1 MSRIPADT
9 LNEVRD
15 RVDIVDLI
23 GRHVGLKKAGRTF
36 KGLCPFH
43 HEKTPS
49 FIVSPERGTYHCFG
63 CGEGGNVFGFLMKHD
78 GMSFPEAVRSLAADV
93 GIEIPELGGG
103 PERSVLDEVY
113 RANKAARAFYQAEL
127 GGPRGA
133 AARAYLAQ
141 RGLSQQ
147 DVARYGIG
155 YAPDAWD
162 GLAAALRREKIGAE
176 TGERAGL
183 LRARERGGGHYDLL
197 RNRVVFPIEDARG
210 RTIGFGGRALA
221 KDQEPKYLNTPESPV
236 YRKRE
241 AFYGFPTALEALR
254 ARERAVIVEGYF
266 DRIAMDRAGVS
277 EALATC
283 GTALSEDHARALR
296 RRVRDVVMFFDG
308 DEAGQR
314 AMLRS
319 LEVLLPQG
327 LRVAAATLP
336 GGLDPDEFLAEHGA
350 EALQKLVDA
359 APPALDLAI
368 RRACAVGVA
377 TPYQRADAVAAVAP
391 LLARVPDPVERGEFA
406 RRLALASNA
415 EARDVEAAVRKERM
429 SGADRMGDAASEP
442 APAPRVLSPAQRH
455 FADALRILVD
465 HADCARAVTSDALA
479 ALAPDDDFRALAAAV
494 HELALANGDP
504 ASLTDALEG
513 ERRRRFVALASEP
526 RPDLESREHAARI
539 LRDELAWLARD
550 QQRTRSRALTQSV
563 ILGSAPTEDLITLK
577 QRELEM
583 RRAARGSPAR

>member
-9 LNEVRD
+9 LNAIRD

-49 FIVSPERGTYHCFG
+49 FIVSPDRGTYHCFG

-78 GMSFPEAVRSLAADV
+78 GMSFPEAVRELARDA
-93 GIEIPELGGG
+93 GIEIPEYDSG
-103 PERSVLDEVY
+103 PERSVLDDVY
-113 RANKAARAFYQAEL
+113 RANKAARSFYQAEL
-127 GGPRGA
+127 SGPRGA

-141 RGLSQQ
+141 RGLGGE
-147 DVARYGIG
+147 DIARYGIG

-162 GLAAALRREKIGAE
+162 GLVNALRREKIGAE

-183 LRARERGGGHYDLL
+183 LRARERGNGHYDLL
-197 RNRVVFPIEDARG
+197 RNRVIFPIEDARG

-221 KDQEPKYLNTPESPV
+221 QDQEPKYLNTPESPV

-241 AFYGFPTALEALR
+241 AFYGFPSALEALR
-254 ARERAVIVEGYF
+254 TKERAVIVEGYF
-266 DRIAMDRAGVS
+266 DRIAMDRAGIG

-319 LEVLLPQG
+319 LEVLLPHG
-327 LRVAAATLP
+327 LRIAAATIP
-336 GGLDPDEFLAEHGA
+336 GGLDPDEFLLEYGA
-350 EALQKLVDA
+350 EALEKLVDT
-359 APPALDLAI
+359 APPAIQLAM
-368 RRACAVGVA
+368 RRAHTLGTASPQQVSTTVGAMVPILSLIPDPA
-377 TPYQRADAVAAVAP
+377 ERGDYARLLSVVTNSQRNDIDALIRKHRMESEKGREVDDLPAP
-391 LLARVPDPVERGEFA
+391 L
-406 RRLALASNA
+406 
-415 EARDVEAAVRKERM
+415 
-429 SGADRMGDAASEP
+429 
-442 APAPRVLSPAQRH
+442 PRTLSPAQRH

-465 HADCARAVTSDALA
+465 HAACARLVDAADLA
-479 ALAPDDDFRALAAAV
+479 ALAPDDDFRALARVV
-494 HELALANGDP
+494 HELALAGGDP
-504 ASLTDALEG
+504 ASLTDALDG
-513 ERRRRFVALASEP
+513 ERRRRFLALASES
-526 RPDLESREHAARI
+526 RADLENPEHAARI

-550 QQRTRSRALTQSV
+550 QQRSRSRALTQSV

-577 QRELEM
+577 QRELDI

>member
-9 LNEVRD
+9 LNAVRD

-23 GRHVGLKKAGRTF
+23 GRHVGLKKAGRTW

-43 HEKTPS
+43 SEKTPS

-78 GMSFPEAVRSLAADV
+78 GMSFPEAVRSLAADA
-93 GIEIPELGGG
+93 GIEIPETDGG
-103 PERSVLDEVY
+103 PERSMLDETY
-113 RANKAARAFYQAEL
+113 AANKAARAFYQAEL
-127 GGPRGA
+127 RGPRGA

-141 RGLSQQ
+141 RGLG
-147 DVARYGIG
+147 DDDALRYGIG
-155 YAPDAWD
+155 FAPDAWD
-162 GLAAALRREKIGAE
+162 GLSSALRRDKISAE
-176 TGERAGL
+176 AGERAGL
-183 LRARERGGGHYDLL
+183 LRARERASGYYDLL
-197 RNRVVFPIEDARG
+197 RNRLVFPIEDARG

-241 AFYGFPTALEALR
+241 AFYGFPSALEALR
-254 ARERAVIVEGYF
+254 SRERAVIVEGYF
-266 DRIAMDRAGVS
+266 DRIAMDRAGIG

-327 LRVAAATLP
+327 LRIAAATIP
-336 GGLDPDEFLAEHGA
+336 GGLDPDDYLIEHGA
-350 EALQKLVDA
+350 EALQKLVDT

-368 RRACAVGVA
+368 RRACAAGVA
-377 TPYQRADAVAAVAP
+377 TPYQRADAVGAVAP

-406 RRLALASNA
+406 RRLALAANA
-415 EARDVEAAVRKERM
+415 DARDVEAAVRKERM
-429 SGADRMGDAASEP
+429 SGAERNEDAVEP
-442 APAPRVLSPAQRH
+442 TPAPRKLSDAERH

-465 HADCARAVTSDALA
+465 HPACAKNVAGDDLA
-479 ALAPDDDFRALAAAV
+479 TLAPSDDFRALARAIR
-494 HELALANGDP
+494 ELALAGGDP

-513 ERRRRFVALASEP
+513 ERRRRFVALASEA
-526 RPDLESREHAARI
+526 RPDLESPEHAARI

-577 QRELEM
+577 QRELEQ
-583 RRAARGSPAR
+583 RRAARGSPVR

>member
-9 LNEVRD
+9 LNSVRD

-23 GRHVGLKKAGRTF
+23 GRHVGLKKAGRTW

-43 HEKTPS
+43 HEKSPS

-78 GMSFPEAVRSLAADV
+78 GMSFPEAVRSLAADA
-93 GIEIPELGGG
+93 GIEIPEYGGG
-103 PERSVLDEVY
+103 PERGVLDEVY
-113 RANKAARAFYQAEL
+113 AANKAARAFYQAEL
-127 GGPRGA
+127 RGPRGA
-133 AARAYLAQ
+133 AAWAYLAK
-141 RGLSQQ
+141 RGLGEH

-155 YAPDAWD
+155 FAPDAWD
-162 GLAAALRREKIGAE
+162 GLVSALRREKIAAE
-176 TGERAGL
+176 AGDRAGL
-183 LRARERGGGHYDLL
+183 LRARESGNGHYDLL

-221 KDQEPKYLNTPESPV
+221 QDQEPKYLNTPESPV

-241 AFYGFPTALEALR
+241 AFYGFPSALEALR
-254 ARERAVIVEGYF
+254 TRERAVIVEGYF

-327 LRVAAATLP
+327 VRIGAATIP
-336 GGLDPDEFLAEHGA
+336 GGLDPDDYLAEHGA
-350 EALQKLVDA
+350 EALRKLVDA

-368 RRACAVGVA
+368 RRACAAGVA

-391 LLARVPDPVERGEFA
+391 LLARVLDPVERGEFA
-406 RRLALASNA
+406 RRLALAANA
-415 EARDVEAAVRKERM
+415 DARDVEAAVRKERM
-429 SGADRMGDAASEP
+429 SGNERGSEPSEP
-442 APAPRVLSPAQRH
+442 APAPRKLGPAERH
-455 FADALRILVD
+455 FADALRILIDHQACAAIVAVD
-465 HADCARAVTSDALA
+465 DLAV
-479 ALAPDDDFRALAAAV
+479 LAPDEDFRALAREV
-494 HELALANGDP
+494 HALALAGGDP
-504 ASLTDALEG
+504 ASLTDALDG
-513 ERRRRFVALASEP
+513 ERRRRFVALASES
-526 RPDLESREHAARI
+526 RPDLENTDHAARI

-550 QQRTRSRALTQSV
+550 QQRVRSRALTQSV
-563 ILGSAPTEDLITLK
+563 ILGSARTEDLLALK
-577 QRELEM
+577 QHELEQ
-583 RRAARGSPAR
+583 RRAARGSPVN

>member
-9 LNEVRD
+9 LNAVRD

-23 GRHVGLKKAGRTF
+23 GRHVGLKKAGRTW

-43 HEKTPS
+43 SEKTPS
-49 FIVSPERGTYHCFG
+49 FIVSPDRGTYHCFG
-63 CGEGGNVFGFLMKHD
+63 CGEGGNVFGFLMKHE
-78 GMSFPEAVRSLAADV
+78 GMSFPEAVRSLAADA
-93 GIEIPELGGG
+93 GIEIPDYGGG
-103 PERSVLDEVY
+103 PERSVLDETY
-113 RANKAARAFYQAEL
+113 GANKAARAFYQAEL
-127 GGPRGA
+127 RGPRGV

-141 RGLSQQ
+141 RGLG
-147 DVARYGIG
+147 DDDALRYGIG
-155 YAPDAWD
+155 FAPDAWD
-162 GLAAALRREKIGAE
+162 GLVSALRRERIAAE
-176 TGERAGL
+176 AGERAGL
-183 LRARERGGGHYDLL
+183 LRTRERASGHYDLL

-241 AFYGFPTALEALR
+241 AFYGFPSALESLR

-266 DRIAMDRAGVS
+266 DRIAMDRAGIG

-327 LRVAAATLP
+327 LRVAAATIP
-336 GGLDPDEFLAEHGA
+336 GGLDPDEYSIEHGA
-350 EALQKLVDA
+350 EALQKLVDT

-368 RRACAVGVA
+368 RRACAAGVA
-377 TPYQRADAVAAVAP
+377 TPYQRADAVGAVAP

-406 RRLALASNA
+406 RRLALAANA
-415 EARDVEAAVRKERM
+415 DARDVEAAVRKQRM
-429 SGADRMGDAASEP
+429 SGSERFDEASEP
-442 APAPRVLSPAQRH
+442 TPAPRKLSDSERH
-455 FADALRILVD
+455 FADALRILID
-465 HADCARAVTSDALA
+465 HQASGKIVASDELA
-479 ALAPDDDFRALAAAV
+479 ALAPNEDFRVLARAV
-494 HELALANGDP
+494 HELALAGGDP

-513 ERRRRFVALASEP
+513 ERRRRFVALASEA
-526 RPDLESREHAARI
+526 RPDLESPEHATRI

-550 QQRTRSRALTQSV
+550 QQRSRSRALTQSV

-577 QRELEM
+577 QRELEA
-583 RRAARGSPAR
+583 RRAARGSPFR

>member
-1 MSRIPADT
+1 MSRIPEDT
-9 LNEVRD
+9 LNAVRD
-15 RVDIVDLI
+15 RVDIVDLV
-23 GRHVGLKKAGRTF
+23 GRHVGLKKAGRTW

-49 FIVSPERGTYHCFG
+49 FVVSPDRGTYHCFG
-63 CGEGGNVFGFLMKHD
+63 CGEGGNAFGFLMKHD
-78 GMSFPEAVRSLAADV
+78 GMSFPEAVRELAREV
-93 GIEIPELGGG
+93 GIEIPEYDGG
-103 PERSVLDEVY
+103 PERSLLDEVY

-127 GGPRGA
+127 RGPRGA

-141 RGLSQQ
+141 RGLSDD

-155 YAPDAWD
+155 YAPEGWD
-162 GLAAALRREKIGAE
+162 GLASTLRREKIAPE

-197 RNRVVFPIEDARG
+197 RNRVVFPIEDPRG
-210 RTIGFGGRALA
+210 RTIGFGGRALG

-241 AFYGFPTALEALR
+241 AFYGFPSALEALR
-254 ARERAVIVEGYF
+254 SRERAVIVEGYF

-277 EALATC
+277 EALAAC
-283 GTALSEDHARALR
+283 GTALSDDHARALR

-327 LRVAAATLP
+327 LRVAAATIP
-336 GGLDPDEFLAEHGA
+336 GGLDPDEYLAENGA
-350 EALQKLVDA
+350 EALQKLVSEAKPAIQLAMRRAHSLGTASPQQVSATVGAMVPILSLIPDPAERGDYVRLLAVVTNSERADLDALVRRHRMDA
-359 APPALDLAI
+359 AKGRWVD
-368 RRACAVGVA
+368 
-377 TPYQRADAVAAVAP
+377 D
-391 LLARVPDPVERGEFA
+391 
-406 RRLALASNA
+406 
-415 EARDVEAAVRKERM
+415 
-429 SGADRMGDAASEP
+429 EP
-442 APAPRVLSPAQRH
+442 APAPRKLSPAELH
-455 FADALRILVD
+455 FATALRILVD
-465 HADCARAVTSDALA
+465 YPACAQAVAADDLA
-479 ALAPDDDFRALAAAV
+479 ALAPDDDARALAGAI
-494 HELALANGDP
+494 HELALSGGDP
-504 ASLTDALEG
+504 AALVDVLEG
-513 ERRRRFVALASEP
+513 EQRRRFVALASEA
-526 RPDLESREHAARI
+526 RPDLEEPAHAARI

-550 QQRTRSRALTQSV
+550 QQRSRSRALTQSV

-583 RRAARGSPAR
+583 RRAARGSPVR

>member
-9 LNEVRD
+9 LNAVRD

-23 GRHVGLKKAGRTF
+23 GRHVGLKKAGRTW

-43 HEKTPS
+43 SEKTPS
-49 FIVSPERGTYHCFG
+49 FIVSPDRGTYHCFG

-78 GMSFPEAVRSLAADV
+78 GMSFPEAVRSLAADA
-93 GIEIPELGGG
+93 GIEIPEFDGG
-103 PERSVLDEVY
+103 PERSVLDETY

-127 GGPRGA
+127 RGPRGA

-141 RGLSQQ
+141 RGLGDD

-155 YAPDAWD
+155 FAPDAWD
-162 GLAAALRREKIGAE
+162 GLSSALRRDKIAAE
-176 TGERAGL
+176 AGERAGL
-183 LRARERGGGHYDLL
+183 LRARERASGHYDLL

-241 AFYGFPTALEALR
+241 AFYGFPSALEALR
-254 ARERAVIVEGYF
+254 TREHAVIVEGYF
-266 DRIAMDRAGVS
+266 DRIAMDRAGIG

-327 LRVAAATLP
+327 LRVAAATIP
-336 GGLDPDEFLAEHGA
+336 GGLDPDDYLIEHGA
-350 EALQKLVDA
+350 EALRKLVDT

-368 RRACAVGVA
+368 RRACAAGVA
-377 TPYQRADAVAAVAP
+377 TPYQRADAVGAVAP

-406 RRLALASNA
+406 RRLALAANA
-415 EARDVEAAVRKERM
+415 DARDVEAAVRKERM
-429 SGADRMGDAASEP
+429 SGAERYEDAGEP
-442 APAPRVLSPAQRH
+442 TPAPRKLSDAERH
-455 FADALRILVD
+455 FADALRILID
-465 HADCARAVTSDALA
+465 HPACAKNVAGDDLG
-479 ALAPDDDFRALAAAV
+479 ALAPSDDFRALARAV
-494 HELALANGDP
+494 HELALAGGDP

-513 ERRRRFVALASEP
+513 ERRRRFVALASEA
-526 RPDLESREHAARI
+526 RPDLESPEHAARI

-550 QQRTRSRALTQSV
+550 QQRTRSRVLTQSV

-577 QRELEM
+577 QHELDQ
-583 RRAARGSPAR
+583 RRAARGSPVR

>member
-1 MSRIPADT
+1 MSRIPEDT
-9 LNEVRD
+9 LNQVRD

-23 GRHVGLKKAGRTF
+23 GRHVGLKKAGRTW

-49 FIVSPERGTYHCFG
+49 FIVSPDRGTYHCCG
-63 CGEGGNVFGFLMKHD
+63 CGEGGNAFGFLMKHD
-78 GMSFPEAVRSLAADV
+78 GMTFPEAVRELAREA
-93 GIEIPELGGG
+93 GIEIPEYEAG
-103 PERSVLDEVY
+103 PERGLLDEIY

-127 GGPRGA
+127 RSPRGA
-133 AARAYLAQ
+133 AAREYLTK
-141 RGLSQQ
+141 RGLSEQ
-147 DVARYGIG
+147 DIARYGVG

-162 GLAAALRREKIGAE
+162 GLVSALRREKIAPE

-183 LRARERGGGHYDLL
+183 LRARERGTGHYDLL
-197 RNRVVFPIEDARG
+197 RNRVIFPIEDARG

-241 AFYGFPTALEALR
+241 AFYGFPSALEALR
-254 ARERAVIVEGYF
+254 TRERAVIVEGYF
-266 DRIAMDRAGVS
+266 DRVAMDRAGVG

-319 LEVLLPQG
+319 LEMLLPTG
-327 LRVAAATLP
+327 LRIAAATIP
-336 GGLDPDEFLAEHGA
+336 GGLDPDDFLLAHGA
-350 EALQKLVDA
+350 EALQKLVSS

-368 RRACAVGVA
+368 RRACANGVA
-377 TPYQRADAVAAVAP
+377 TPYQRADAVSAVAP

-406 RRLALASNA
+406 RRLALAAGA

-429 SGADRMGDAASEP
+429 NGDSSLRDDASEP
-442 APAPRVLSPAQRH
+442 APAPRSLSPAERH
-455 FADALRILVD
+455 FATALRIL
-465 HADCARAVTSDALA
+465 ADSPGCAKNLEAEDLA
-479 ALAPDDDFRALAAAV
+479 ALAPDDDFRAIGRAL
-494 HELALANGDP
+494 HELALAGRDP
-504 ASLTDALEG
+504 NALVDSLEG
-513 ERRRRFVALASEP
+513 ERRRRFVALASED
-526 RPDLESREHAARI
+526 RPDLANAEQAARI

-550 QQRTRSRALTQSV
+550 QQRSRSRALTQSV

-583 RRAARGSPAR
+583 RRAARGSSVR

>member
-9 LNEVRD
+9 LNAVRD
-15 RVDIVDLI
+15 RIDIVDLI
-23 GRHVGLKKAGRTF
+23 GRHVGLKKAGRTW

-49 FIVSPERGTYHCFG
+49 FIVSPDRGTYHCFG

-78 GMSFPEAVRSLAADV
+78 GLSFPEAVRSLAADA
-93 GIEIPELGGG
+93 GIEIPEYGGG
-103 PERSVLDEVY
+103 PERSVLDELY
-113 RANKAARAFYQAEL
+113 AANKAARAFYQAEL
-127 GGPRGA
+127 RGPRGA
-133 AARAYLAQ
+133 AALAYLAQ
-141 RGLSQQ
+141 RGLA
-147 DVARYGIG
+147 DGDIARYGIG

-162 GLAAALRREKIGAE
+162 GLVNALRREKIGAE

-183 LRARERGGGHYDLL
+183 LRARERGTGHYDLL

-241 AFYGFPTALEALR
+241 AFYGFPSALEPLR

-283 GTALSEDHARALR
+283 GTALSEEHAHALR

-327 LRVAAATLP
+327 LRIAAATIP
-336 GGLDPDEFLAEHGA
+336 GGLDPDEYLAEHGA
-350 EALQKLVDA
+350 EALQKLVDTA
-359 APPALDLAI
+359 QPALQLAM
-368 RRACAVGVA
+368 RRAVTPGIA
-377 TPYQRADAVAAVAP
+377 TPQQIASAVSAMVP
-391 LLARVPDPVERGEFA
+391 LLALVADPAERGEYS
-406 RRLALASNA
+406 RLLAVVTN
-415 EARDVEAAVRKERM
+415 
-429 SGADRMGDAASEP
+429 GDRTVVDAAIRKHRIEGAGRATDEEP
-442 APAPRVLSPAQRH
+442 TPAPRKLAPAERH
-455 FADALRILVD
+455 FADALRILID
-465 HADCARAVTSDALA
+465 HAGSARAISADELA
-479 ALAPDDDFRALAAAV
+479 ALAPDDDFRALAREV
-494 HELALANGDP
+494 HELALAAGDP

-513 ERRRRFVALASEP
+513 ESRRRFVALASEP
-526 RPDLESREHAARI
+526 RPDLENPEHAARI

-550 QQRTRSRALTQSV
+550 QQRIRSRALTQSV
-563 ILGSAPTEDLITLK
+563 ILGSAPSEDLITLK
-577 QRELEM
+577 QRELEQ
-583 RRAARGSPAR
+583 RRAARGSP

>member
-9 LNEVRD
+9 LNAVRD

-43 HEKTPS
+43 GEKTPS
-49 FIVSPERGTYHCFG
+49 FIVSPDRGTYHCFG
-63 CGEGGNVFGFLMKHD
+63 CGEGGNVFGFLMKHE
-78 GMSFPEAVRSLAADV
+78 GMSFPEAVRSLAADA
-93 GIEIPELGGG
+93 GIEIPEYGGG
-103 PERSVLDEVY
+103 PERSVLDETY
-113 RANKAARAFYQAEL
+113 GANKAARAFYQAEL
-127 GGPRGA
+127 RGPRGA

-141 RGLSQQ
+141 RGLS
-147 DVARYGIG
+147 DDDIARYGIG
-155 YAPDAWD
+155 FAPDAWD
-162 GLAAALRREKIGAE
+162 GLVNALRRERVAAE
-176 TGERAGL
+176 AGERAGL
-183 LRARERGGGHYDLL
+183 LRARERATGHYDLL

-241 AFYGFPTALEALR
+241 AFYGFPSALEALR

-266 DRIAMDRAGVS
+266 DRIAMDRAGAS

-283 GTALSEDHARALR
+283 GTALSEEHARALR

-336 GGLDPDEFLAEHGA
+336 GGLDPDEYLAQHGA
-350 EALQKLVDA
+350 DALMKLVDS
-359 APPALDLAI
+359 APPAIQLAM
-368 RRACAVGVA
+368 RRAHALGTASPQQVSA
-377 TPYQRADAVAAVAP
+377 TVSAMVPILSLIADPA
-391 LLARVPDPVERGEFA
+391 ERGEYARLLSVVTNSQRNDIDALVRKHRIESERGGAFDDEPTVA
-406 RRLALASNA
+406 PRRLSDA
-415 EARDVEAAVRKERM
+415 E
-429 SGADRMGDAASEP
+429 
-442 APAPRVLSPAQRH
+442 RH
-455 FADALRILVD
+455 FADALRILID
-465 HADCARAVTSDALA
+465 HPACAKNVAGDDLA
-479 ALAPDDDFRALAAAV
+479 ALAPSDDFRDLSRAV
-494 HELALANGDP
+494 HELALAGGDP

-513 ERRRRFVALASEP
+513 ERRRRFLALASEA
-526 RPDLESREHAARI
+526 RPDLENPEHAARI

-563 ILGSAPTEDLITLK
+563 ILGSAPTDDLITMK
-577 QRELEM
+577 QRELDQ
-583 RRAARGSPAR
+583 RRAARGLQVR

>member
-1 MSRIPADT
+1 MSRIPAET
-9 LNEVRD
+9 LNAVRD

-23 GRHVGLKKAGRTF
+23 GRHVGLKKAGRTW

-78 GMSFPEAVRSLAADV
+78 GMSFPEAVRELAREV
-93 GIEIPELGGG
+93 GIDIPEAGAGEG
-103 PERSVLDEVY
+103 RGVLDEIY

-127 GGPRGA
+127 RGPRGA
-133 AARAYLAQ
+133 QARAYLAQ
-141 RGLSQQ
+141 RGLRDE

-155 YAPDAWD
+155 FAPEAWD
-162 GLAAALRREKIGAE
+162 GLLSALRREKIAPE
-176 TGERAGL
+176 AGERAGL

-197 RNRVVFPIEDARG
+197 RGRVVFPIEDARG

-221 KDQEPKYLNTPESPV
+221 KEQEPKYLNTPESPV

-241 AFYGFPTALEALR
+241 AFYGFPAALEALR

-266 DRIAMDRAGVS
+266 DRIALDRAGVG

-319 LEVLLPQG
+319 LEALLPTG
-327 LRVAAATLP
+327 LRVAAATIP
-336 GGLDPDEFLAEHGA
+336 GGLDPDEFLLAHGA
-350 EALQKLVDA
+350 EALQKLVDEA
-359 APPALDLAI
+359 KPAVQLAM
-368 RRACAVGVA
+368 RRAHSLGTAS
-377 TPYQRADAVAAVAP
+377 PQQVAATVGAMVP
-391 LLARVPDPVERGEFA
+391 ILALISDPAERGEYA
-406 RRLALASNA
+406 RLLSVVTNSQRSDIDAMIRKHRIEA
-415 EARDVEAAVRKERM
+415 EKGRW
-429 SGADRMGDAASEP
+429 SEDEP
-442 APAPRVLSPAQRH
+442 TPAPRALAPAERH

-465 HADCARAVTSDALA
+465 HPACAKNVAPEDLA
-479 ALAPDDDFRALAAAV
+479 ALAPSDDLRALAGAI
-494 HELALANGDP
+494 HELALSGGDP
-504 ASLTDALEG
+504 AGLVDSLEG

-526 RPDLESREHAARI
+526 RPDLESPEHSARI

-550 QQRTRSRALTQSV
+550 QQRNHSRALTQSV
-563 ILGSAPTEDLITLK
+563 ILGSAPSDDLITLK
-577 QRELEM
+577 QRELDE
-583 RRAARGSPAR
+583 RRAARGSPVR

>member
-9 LNEVRD
+9 LNAIRD

-49 FIVSPERGTYHCFG
+49 FVVSPERGTYHCFG

-78 GMSFPEAVRSLAADV
+78 GMTFPEAARSLAADV
-93 GIEIPELGGG
+93 GIEIPEYGDD
-103 PERSVLDEVY
+103 PERGLVDEIY
-113 RANKAARAFYQAEL
+113 RANKLARAFYQAEL
-127 GGPRGA
+127 RGPRGA
-133 AARAYLAQ
+133 QARAYVAR
-141 RGLSQQ
+141 RGLSE
-147 DVARYGIG
+147 DHIARYGIG
-155 YAPDAWD
+155 FAPEAWD
-162 GLAAALRREKIGAE
+162 GLVSVMRREKVAPE
-176 TGERAGL
+176 AAERAGL
-183 LRARERGGGHYDLL
+183 IRARERGSGHYDLL
-197 RNRVVFPIEDARG
+197 RNRLVFPIEDARG

-241 AFYGFPTALEALR
+241 AFYGFPTALESLR

-266 DRIAMDRAGVS
+266 DRIAMDLAGVG

-319 LEVLLPQG
+319 LEMLLPQG
-327 LRVAAATLP
+327 LRVAAATIP

-350 EALQKLVDA
+350 EALQKLVDTAEPAIRLAMRRAVTPGIASPQQVGA
-359 APPALDLAI
+359 AVGAMVPILSLIPDPAERGEWTRLLAI
-368 RRACAVGVA
+368 TTNA
-377 TPYQRADAVAAVAP
+377 QRADIDESIRMQRKAAAMGRDSDDEPV
-391 LLARVPDPVERGEFA
+391 VPPRK
-406 RRLALASNA
+406 LTPA
-415 EARDVEAAVRKERM
+415 E
-429 SGADRMGDAASEP
+429 
-442 APAPRVLSPAQRH
+442 RH
-455 FADALRILVD
+455 FCDALRILVD
-465 HADCARAVTSDALA
+465 HPACARLVPGEQLASLTSDEALRAVARAVH
-479 ALAPDDDFRALAAAV
+479 R
-494 HELALANGDP
+494 
-504 ASLTDALEG
+504 
-513 ERRRRFVALASEP
+513 VALAGRSANELVDALDGEARSRFLALVSEA
-526 RPDLESREHAARI
+526 RPDLEDEAKAERI
-539 LRDELAWLARD
+539 FRDELVWLARE
-550 QQRTRSRALTQSV
+550 QQRERSRALTQSV

-577 QRELEM
+577 QRELEE
-583 RRAARGSPAR
+583 RRAARGLPPG